1 MILENT
7 LGMTAT
13 LAQPDHRVTS
23 GLLPSCRE
31 VNTLLAVPAAQ
42 DTQTVVLRPVL
53 WMFIGLLVTF
63 MITRSITRYIRAGA
77 DREASLPV
85 RDITV
90 GGVHIHHQVFGI
102 VIMLGAGL
110 VLISTTP
117 EGVALNAAAAVFG
130 VGVSLTFDEFALWL
144 HLKDVYWTNEGRQSV
159 DAIFC
164 VLAVTGILIGG
175 ADLLTGRVG
184 SATWWNSVVVLAVN
198 LVLSIICL
206 LKGKVITGI
215 VGVFFLPV
223 AIIGAIR
230 LAKPGSWWARR
241 RYPRRP
247 HRLGRAERRFGPAYQ
262 ARWNRLRDAVGGAP
276 DR

>member
-1 MILENT
+1 MIWEKT

-13 LAQPDHRVTS
+13 LAQRELTVTP
-23 GLLPSCRE
+23 GLLPSCPE
-31 VNTLLAVPAAQ
+31 VNPLLADPVVQQSP
-42 DTQTVVLRPVL
+42 TVVLRPVL
-53 WMFIGLLVTF
+53 WMFVGLLVTF
-63 MITRSITRYIRAGA
+63 VITRLITRYIRAQA
-77 DREASLPV
+77 DKDSRLPV
-85 RDITV
+85 GDITV

-110 VLISTTP
+110 ALISTTP
-117 EGVALNAAAAVFG
+117 EGTALNATAAVFG
-130 VGVSLTFDEFALWL
+130 IGVSLTFDEFALWL

-175 ADLLTGRVG
+175 ADLLTGKVG

-206 LKGKVITGI
+206 LKGKVITGVI
-215 VGVFFLPV
+215 GVFLQPV

-241 RYPRRP
+241 RYSRRP
-247 HRLGRAERRFGPAYQ
+247 HRLRRAERRFGAAYQ